1 MIGLVKRT
9 SLKINNVNIYSEDKD
24 FVPRRFLLTNS
35 QRTPFFT
42 CAYSRGFKF
51 NQNTTKYHTQPY
63 LFSREVRE
71 FSDDRDNDMLNY
83 EKLPGI

>member
-9 SLKINNVNIYSEDKD
+9 SLKINNINIYSEDKD

-35 QRTPFFT
+35 QRPPFFT

-51 NQNTTKYHTQPY
+51 NQNTTKYLTPPN
-63 LFSREVRE
+63 LFSREERE
-71 FSDDRDNDMLNY
+71 FSEDWDNDTLNY
-83 EKLPGI
+83 GKLPRI